1 MQGAIVIGLQNKFK
15 EFRRDKKPVK
25 KPVIIA
31 APVTV
36 VSRQP
41 WSPTK
46 QLMKRPEIE
55 AGEDEGSYER
65 FAAQILEEFKKK
77 KPRSEVLSF
86 LFETTYAH
94 RRQEIIDNPSLVSD
108 VLKKHQ
114 FLKIE
119 EHVSTVLST
128 VYLITQTLLYWAT

>member
-1 MQGAIVIGLQNKFK
+1 MQGAIVIGLQNRFK

-36 VSRQP
+36 SRQP
-41 WSPTK
+41 RSPAK

-77 KPRSEVLSF
+77 KPRPEVLSF
-86 LFETTYAH
+86 LIETTYAH
-94 RRQEIIDNPSLVSD
+94 RRQEITDNPSLVSD
-108 VLKKHQ
+108 VLKRHP

-119 EHVSTVLST
+119 EHVSTALST
-128 VYLITQTLLYWAT
+128 VYLITQTLLY

>member
-1 MQGAIVIGLQNKFK
+1 MIGLQNRFK

-41 WSPTK
+41 RSPAK
-46 QLMKRPEIE
+46 QLMKWPEIE
-55 AGEDEGSYER
+55 AGEDKGSYKW

-77 KPRSEVLSF
+77 NPRPEVLSF
-86 LFETTYAH
+86 LIETTYAH
-94 RRQEIIDNPSLVSD
+94 RRQEITDNPSLVSD
-108 VLKKHQ
+108 VLKRHP

-119 EHVSTVLST
+119 EHVSTALST
-128 VYLITQTLLYWAT
+128 VYLITQTLLY